1 MLEKGSIFFVEG
13 GGVCLYIFFGR
24 KSLGG
29 LSCRRAQTVGTGD
42 GTNWLQI
49 AAATRGWGWYLV
61 FVQGFGNRR
70 IYRRCCRTIKCK
82 MDGQEVLRR
91 GGGLD

>member
-1 MLEKGSIFFVEG
+1 MLERVQFFLLKE

-29 LSCRRAQTVGTGD
+29 LRCRRAQTVGTGD

-70 IYRRCCRTIKCK
+70 IYRKSLSYDKNENGWVT
-82 MDGQEVLRR
+82 MVG
-91 GGGLD
+91 